1 MLGWVLSSISLRG
14 ACTALNCMQE
24 MDVEWGFDF
33 PVPHFT
39 TVRWWLLRLG
49 HHKLHRRKE
58 QASDWVWIIDHSNQ
72 IGKEKCLV
80 ILGVRVSQLPPPG
93 EEYPLRLAQME
104 PIELEPVTISDKEVV
119 YRQLEANVAK
129 TGVPRAI
136 IDDHGG
142 DLAGGVE
149 LFREAHP
156 ETIEIYDISHKAAC
170 LLKARLEGDQEWKA
184 FAAKAGQTK
193 CAIQQ
198 TEWAFLVPPNQRSK
212 ARYMNL
218 DPLISWGIK
227 TLAILDNPGPEVLQY
242 GSTERLEEKLG
253 WLRQFREPLTA
264 WSEMEQTIDVSV
276 DFVRTQG
283 LYRGAAKDLRKRLR
297 KLRLGQ
303 SATRLGDDLRSFV
316 AVQARPLRRGERLPA
331 SSEVIE
337 TCFGK
342 FKSLERDQ
350 AKGGFTSL
358 LLALAACVAERT
370 QDVVHDALQKTKTRE
385 VIEWIKDKL
394 GTTVGSKRRIAYQA
408 SGAPLTDTNK
418 HKSETKPKG
427 NPLASAA

>member
-1 MLGWVLSSISLRG
+1 
-14 ACTALNCMQE
+14 MQE

-49 HHKLHRRKE
+49 YHKLHRPKE

-72 IGKEKCLV
+72 IGQEKCLV

-93 EEYPLRLAQME
+93 EKYPLSLAQME

-119 YRQLEANVAK
+119 YRQLEANAAK

-136 IDDHGG
+136 INDHGG
-142 DLAGGVE
+142 DLAGGIG
-149 LFREAHP
+149 LFCEEHP

-170 LLKARLEGDQEWKA
+170 LLKARLERDEPWKA

-193 CAIQQ
+193 CNIQQ

-218 DPLISWGIK
+218 EPLIGWGMK
-227 TLAILDNPGPEVLQY
+227 TLAILDNPGVDVLRY

-253 WLRQFREPLTA
+253 WLRQFREQLKT
-264 WSEMEQTIDVSV
+264 WSEFEHTIDVSV

-297 KLRLGQ
+297 KLRVGQ
-303 SATRLGDDLRSFV
+303 SARRLGDDLTNFV
-316 AVQARPLRRGERLPA
+316 AAQARPLRRGERLPG

-337 TCFGK
+337 SCFGK

-370 QDVVHDALQKTKTRE
+370 QDVVHDALQTTRTRD

-408 SGAPLTDTNK
+408 SDTPPMDTNNN
-418 HKSETKPKG
+418 KSETKPKG
-427 NPLASAA
+427 TSPAWAT